1 MTDGPRKSDHRSIPG
16 TACARLQNRRRAV
29 RYNSAIHR
37 PASQVLRGGVIPLS
51 LNTREVGKVTIVGC
65 CGRIVSSETEVLH
78 LHIND
83 LLRDRSDIAL
93 HLGEVAFIDS
103 SGLGMLVRLLT
114 STRRAGGDLKLC
126 QLPEMVHKVLKMTSL
141 ITLFDVFESEEDAVL
156 AFYRRQ
162 PAPARTPQSGLTVL
176 CVDQS
181 ADVLA
186 YLREL
191 LAGAG
196 YNVLTNNNLRDALIL
211 LRATRP
217 GLTILGPN
225 LKASP
230 ATEEAFRH
238 ASAASPL
245 LELGEE
251 FSTLEAG
258 QAASG
263 LMEKIRTL
271 HRPAPPQPLP

>member
-1 MTDGPRKSDHRSIPG
+1 MVNAVHFPG
-16 TACARLQNRRRAV
+16 RRGIQSRQRAV
-29 RYNSAIHR
+29 RYNIAIR
-37 PASQVLRGGVIPLS
+37 EPASQVLRGGTIPLS
-51 LNTREVGKVTIVGC
+51 LNTREVGKVTIVRC
-65 CGRIVSSETEVLH
+65 SGRIASGETEVLH

-126 QLPEMVHKVLKMTSL
+126 QLPEIVHKVLKMTSL
-141 ITLFDVFESEEDAVL
+141 ITLFDTFESEEDAIL

-162 PAPARTPQSGLTVL
+162 ATPARTPQSGLTVL

-196 YNVLTNNNLRDALIL
+196 YNVLTNNNLRDSLIL

-217 GLTILGPN
+217 GLTILGSN

-230 ATEEAFRH
+230 ATEEAFRS

-251 FSTLEAG
+251 FSTLDAG
-258 QAASG
+258 QAAAG
-263 LMEKIRTL
+263 LHGKNPRVTQP
-271 HRPAPPQPLP
+271 RPAPASPLTWLIS

>member
-1 MTDGPRKSDHRSIPG
+1 MGHGSRALPG
-16 TACARLQNRRRAV
+16 TAGVVFETGSAAV
-29 RYNSAIHR
+29 RYNSAIR
-37 PASQVLRGGVIPLS
+37 EPASQVLPGSTVPLS
-51 LNTREVGKVTIVGC
+51 LNTRGVGKVTIVRC
-65 CGRIVSSETEVLH
+65 SGRIAAGETEVLH
-78 LHIND
+78 LHVNE
-83 LLRDRSDIAL
+83 LLRDRADIAL

-126 QLPEMVHKVLKMTSL
+126 QLPEFVHKVLKMTNL
-141 ITLFDVFESEEDAVL
+141 ITLFDTYESEEDAIL
-156 AFYRRQ
+156 SFYRRSV
-162 PAPARTPQSGLTVL
+162 APARTSQTGLTVL

-191 LAGAG
+191 LVRAG
-196 YNVLTNNNLRDALIL
+196 YNVLTNNNLRDSLIL

-230 ATEEAFRH
+230 ATEQAFRS

-251 FSTLEAG
+251 FSTQEAG

-263 LMEKIRTL
+263 LLEKIRAL
-271 HRPAPPQPLP
+271 RSPNPPQPLP